1 MRGVVAVYARKVRF
15 LYEDCMKTLS
25 RLNALSRAHRADRNL
40 LEKPEGGRDARATMT
55 MAYDGD
61 ILARPEFERVHVSQA
76 YDSQA
81 FHMVASEQLED
92 AFDVAGDATG
102 DRFTVRDDDRINL
115 LELQMPVDEAQAAMD
130 EQYEYEFAMRGDDG
144 RRISIQ
150 EEDEEYMDYQIA
162 RADDTLEEALPLA
175 VEDEEPLEQEPIG
188 TQLKRMREREAE
200 AERMMT
206 LPEPKAKKR
215 RTAAMARTR
224 VFVFDNQTHLGSD
237 VFRAWLSSTRDI
249 VQQRPDE
256 DTAEAVIEG
265 KEAERDFLF
274 HSEAFKVNPSIC
286 ARSALELF
294 VVNPNARFAFEQFIG
309 EEPVMYESD
318 EERDRYHDVMYDEH
332 GNVRSTEKMRAVLS
346 AKKSTPGS
354 GFTTGFFNREKITPS
369 TFHKSG
375 RSSGLGFDSGSK
387 LAGMFIPEDPD
398 EDLPIPDN
406 YDHILGSEIDFGE
419 QPRAGSHRRRTTT
432 TTPSQQPSLLETD
445 DQDMFAHATP
455 HEIGKASLNLLQF
468 LSRAVF
474 TTEKPDTEMESVS
487 VTDLCVRNHLSRAK
501 AARLFYQTLVLVAA
515 DYLTAYQDAS
525 EAFGEITLVP
535 GPRFE
540 FTADAA

>member
-1 MRGVVAVYARKVRF
+1 
-15 LYEDCMKTLS
+15 
-25 RLNALSRAHRADRNL
+25 
-40 LEKPEGGRDARATMT
+40 
-55 MAYDGD
+55 
-61 ILARPEFERVHVSQA
+61 
-76 YDSQA
+76 
-81 FHMVASEQLED
+81 
-92 AFDVAGDATG
+92 
-102 DRFTVRDDDRINL
+102 
-115 LELQMPVDEAQAAMD
+115 
-130 EQYEYEFAMRGDDG
+130 MRGDDG

-200 AERMMT
+200 AERMMA

-265 KEAERDFLF
+265 KEAERDFFF

-375 RSSGLGFDSGSK
+375 RSSGLGLDSGSK

-398 EDLPIPDN
+398 EDL
-406 YDHILGSEIDFGE
+406 
-419 QPRAGSHRRRTTT
+419 
-432 TTPSQQPSLLETD
+432 
-445 DQDMFAHATP
+445 
-455 HEIGKASLNLLQF
+455 
-468 LSRAVF
+468 
-474 TTEKPDTEMESVS
+474 
-487 VTDLCVRNHLSRAK
+487 
-501 AARLFYQTLVLVAA
+501 A
-515 DYLTAYQDAS
+515 DS
-525 EAFGEITLVP
+525 G
-535 GPRFE
+535 
-540 FTADAA
+540 